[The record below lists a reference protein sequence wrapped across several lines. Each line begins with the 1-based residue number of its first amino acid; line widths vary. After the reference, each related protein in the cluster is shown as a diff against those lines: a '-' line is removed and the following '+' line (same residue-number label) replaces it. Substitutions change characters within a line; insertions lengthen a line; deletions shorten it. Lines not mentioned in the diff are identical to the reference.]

1 MKSGLFPGCEKN
13 FKNVL
18 HPDPIGASLS
28 SVMND
33 PLYLSNI
40 NDEKTRILTAIG
52 ISVCNDCCPT
62 VEVSNVETACSFING
77 RFDDVDW
84 DWTGPDHSNALIFGD
99 DPSVILTDDD
109 EGNEGYFAVRLIQS
123 INA

>member
-1 MKSGLFPGCEKN
+1 
-13 FKNVL
+13 
-18 HPDPIGASLS
+18 
-28 SVMND
+28 MND

-62 VEVSNVETACSFING
+62 VEVSNVEAACRFIND

-84 DWTGPDHSNALIFGD
+84 DWEGDGATIFGD
-99 DPSVILTDDD
+99 DPSIPVTDDD
-109 EGNEGYFAVRLIQS
+109 DGSEAHFTIRLVQS
-123 INA
+123 L